1 MKEPQDTK
9 TKDLY
14 FGNTRI
20 SIKVREDHSDVNP
33 SGWSLMA
40 FAPSASVR
48 CVRGHQPKH
57 LDLFIESVLVL
68 ADVDGDENN
77 DAVYDLIANTIYKL
91 TDGALEY
98 GRQAR

>member
-1 MKEPQDTK
+1 MREPHDTK

-40 FAPSASVR
+40 FAPSASIR

-57 LDLFIESVLVL
+57 LDLFVESILVL
-68 ADVDGDENN
+68 ADVEGEEHY
-77 DAVYDLIANTIYKL
+77 DAVYDLIMNTIYKL
-91 TDGALEY
+91 TNGAFDHD
-98 GRQAR
+98 RQVR

>member
-1 MKEPQDTK
+1 MKEPHDTK

-77 DAVYDLIANTIYKL
+77 DAVYDLISNTIYKL